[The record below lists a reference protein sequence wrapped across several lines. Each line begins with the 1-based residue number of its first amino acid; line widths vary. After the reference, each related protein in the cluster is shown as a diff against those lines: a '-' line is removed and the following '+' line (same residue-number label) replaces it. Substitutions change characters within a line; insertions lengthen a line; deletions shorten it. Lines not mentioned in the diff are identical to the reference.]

1 MCYFKWVTR
10 EDLEEEGSSLSKALW
25 RGQGKPPHM
34 YRREDCS
41 LEMIA
46 KVKARGRSVFWL
58 FKEQQKGRR
67 AWSKGRV
74 EGREGLQ
81 GGCCSAL
88 GRPSLMITTGW
99 LRTTEIYQKPQIK
112 V

>member
-25 RGQGKPPHM
+25 RGQGKPHM

-58 FKEQQKGRR
+58 FKEQQKG
-67 AWSKGRV
+67 
-74 EGREGLQ
+74 
-81 GGCCSAL
+81 
-88 GRPSLMITTGW
+88 
-99 LRTTEIYQKPQIK
+99 
-112 V
+112 